1 VGWRV
6 RVHPPKTAYFPRNG
20 ENAMSFQPVPDG
32 IEVVFKAIQNGVPI
46 VNVYNVKDSTPHTPL
61 LLNGYLAL
69 FETWWH
75 ANLQPILSNSYVLQ
89 EIVATSLVL
98 ATGPQASVSLTT
110 GNQGALTGTQ
120 EAGNAALVVSW
131 RTDSIG
137 RSFRGRTY
145 VGGLDSASIATAQQ
159 VTSSFATA
167 ISGAFA
173 ALVTAVQGF
182 GGALAVLS
190 RFALGVARV
199 AGLLTEITNLIVDL
213 KIDSQRRRTAN

>member
-1 VGWRV
+1 M
-6 RVHPPKTAYFPRNG
+6 A
-20 ENAMSFQPVPDG
+20 FQSVPDG

-46 VNVYNVKDSTPHTPL
+46 VNVYNVKDTSPHTL
-61 LLNGYLAL
+61 TLLNSWIAL

-75 ANLQPILSNSYVLQ
+75 ANLQPILNNSYVLQ

-98 ATGPQASVSLTT
+98 STGPQASASLTT

-131 RTDSIG
+131 RTASIG
-137 RSFRGRTY
+137 RSYRGRTY
-145 VGGLDSASIATAQQ
+145 VGGLDSAAIATAQQ

-167 ISGAFA
+167 ISAAYA
-173 ALVTAVQGF
+173 ALVTVVQGF
-182 GGALAVLS
+182 GGTLSVLS
-190 RFALGVARV
+190 RYLSGALRVVGV
-199 AGLLTEITNLIVDL
+199 LTEITSLIVDL